1 MQRRV
6 AAVVMR
12 GGTSRAVFFH
22 KHHLPEDQALRDRVM
37 LAIFGG
43 GDPYGR
49 QIDGLGG
56 AVSTTSKAAIIG
68 AASAPDADVDY
79 TFGQVSVNTPLVDY
93 GGNCGNISSAV
104 GPFAIEEGLVSATDP
119 VTTVRI
125 WQTNTQKRIIAR
137 VPTSGRLPQVEGE
150 YAIDGV
156 PGTGAMI
163 VLEFLDPGG
172 SMTVRLLATGRP
184 PRARLLRRPRR
195 AGAGGAGGGGGLGR
209 RAAPPGGE
217 RGGPRPRRR
226 PDGSGP

>member
-22 KHHLPEDQALRDRVM
+22 KHHLPEDPALRDRVM

-68 AASAPDADVDY
+68 
-79 TFGQVSVNTPLVDY
+79 QVSVTTPLVDY

-104 GPFAIEEGLVSATDP
+104 GPFAIEEGLVPATDP

-125 WQTNTQKRIIAR
+125 WQTNTQKRITAR
-137 VPTSGRLPQVEGE
+137 VPAPGRRP
-150 YAIDGV
+150 
-156 PGTGAMI
+156 
-163 VLEFLDPGG
+163 
-172 SMTVRLLATGRP
+172 GRP
-184 PRARLLRRPRR
+184 PPTARPTLTWWPE
-195 AGAGGAGGGGGLGR
+195 G
-209 RAAPPGGE
+209 
-217 RGGPRPRRR
+217 
-226 PDGSGP
+226 

>member
-22 KHHLPEDQALRDRVM
+22 KHHLPQDPALRDRVM

-93 GGNCGNISSAV
+93 GGNCGDISPPVRPLAIVGRILSAV
-104 GPFAIEEGLVSATDP
+104 GSMD
-119 VTTVRI
+119 TV
-125 WQTNTQKRIIAR
+125 
-137 VPTSGRLPQVEGE
+137 VYL
-150 YAIDGV
+150 
-156 PGTGAMI
+156 
-163 VLEFLDPGG
+163 
-172 SMTVRLLATGRP
+172 
-184 PRARLLRRPRR
+184 
-195 AGAGGAGGGGGLGR
+195 
-209 RAAPPGGE
+209 
-217 RGGPRPRRR
+217 
-226 PDGSGP
+226 

>member
-22 KHHLPEDQALRDRVM
+22 KHHLPEDPALRDRVM

-43 GDPYGR
+43 GDPFGR

-93 GGNCGNISSAV
+93 GGDRGQQ
-104 GPFAIEEGLVSATDP
+104 P
-119 VTTVRI
+119 
-125 WQTNTQKRIIAR
+125 
-137 VPTSGRLPQVEGE
+137 
-150 YAIDGV
+150 
-156 PGTGAMI
+156 
-163 VLEFLDPGG
+163 
-172 SMTVRLLATGRP
+172 
-184 PRARLLRRPRR
+184 
-195 AGAGGAGGGGGLGR
+195 
-209 RAAPPGGE
+209 PPGG
-217 RGGPRPRRR
+217 PLPL
-226 PDGSGP
+226 S

>member
-22 KHHLPEDQALRDRVM
+22 KHHLPEDPALRDRVM

-56 AVSTTSKAAIIG
+56 AVSTTRKAAVIG

-93 GGNCGNISSAV
+93 GGNCGNISSPV
-104 GPFAIEEGLVSATDP
+104 CPFAIEAGPLPATHSWAP
-119 VTTVRI
+119 
-125 WQTNTQKRIIAR
+125 
-137 VPTSGRLPQVEGE
+137 
-150 YAIDGV
+150 
-156 PGTGAMI
+156 
-163 VLEFLDPGG
+163 
-172 SMTVRLLATGRP
+172 
-184 PRARLLRRPRR
+184 ARLWR
-195 AGAGGAGGGGGLGR
+195 
-209 RAAPPGGE
+209 
-217 RGGPRPRRR
+217 
-226 PDGSGP
+226 S